1 MQFSKQKPVDPILVP
16 PLKKGNKRTI
26 MQRKI
31 LRIGRIPYANLF
43 PIFYYLDSK
52 CDQTGYRFTKGVP
65 SRLNKLLRDGK
76 LDISPS
82 SSIEYLRN
90 RDRYLI
96 LPFFSIS
103 SSGPIDSILLF
114 SKLPLNE
121 MGGKTI
127 ALSSESDTSVVLL
140 KIILKEF
147 LSIKCKF
154 RTVRYR
160 SVKNALS
167 SFTAFLL
174 IGDTAMKEA
183 KKTVTKRDHT
193 YQTAQS
199 IASHRSPITH
209 YPSVYKYDLAELW
222 HIHTGLPFVFALW
235 IVRREAISEKKDL
248 IMKLSIELLH
258 ANRYALGKFPLIAKK
273 FSHNKWLDEK
283 TLVGYWKKI
292 SYNLTD
298 KHLEGLRLFEKY
310 AKDL

>member
-1 MQFSKQKPVDPILVP
+1 MNILKQ
-16 PLKKGNKRTI
+16 
-26 MQRKI
+26 KI

-43 PIFYYLDSK
+43 PVFYYLDST
-52 CDQTGYRFTKGVP
+52 CDQTHYRFTKGVP

-114 SKLPLNE
+114 SKVPLNE

-127 ALSSESDTSVVLL
+127 AISSETETSVVLL

-154 RTVRYR
+154 RTVKYR
-160 SVKNALS
+160 SVKSALS
-167 SFTAFLL
+167 SFPAFLL

-183 KKTVTKRDHT
+183 KKAVAEKDHRF
-193 YQTAQS
+193 QS
-199 IASHRSPITH
+199 MQSVSCHPSPITH

-222 HIHTGLPFVFALW
+222 NLHTGLPFVFALW
-235 IVRREAISEKKDL
+235 IVRKEAISDKKDL
-248 IMKLSIELLH
+248 IMKLSIDLIH
-258 ANRYALGKFPLIAKK
+258 ANRFASGKLDLIAKK
-273 FSHNKWLDEK
+273 FPNKKWLDEK
-283 TLVGYWKKI
+283 SLVAYWKKI

-298 KHLEGLRLFEKY
+298 KHMEGLRLFEKY
-310 AKDL
+310 AKNL